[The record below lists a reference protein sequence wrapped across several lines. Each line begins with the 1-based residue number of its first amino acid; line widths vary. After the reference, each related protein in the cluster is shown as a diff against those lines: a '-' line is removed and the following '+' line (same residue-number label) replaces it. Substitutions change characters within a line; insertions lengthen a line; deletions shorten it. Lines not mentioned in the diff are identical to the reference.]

1 MCLSPQKKLVLI
13 ISVHCSSNIF
23 ICSVYDCHLF
33 YFKFHGFLNSMGCS
47 LLAAKQFHK
56 RISSV
61 LRRIFMSLVS
71 VKHCQNYM
79 IPFPKAHF
87 THFKKS
93 CIRKLGLF
101 VSYLVSMEPQKVPFM
116 IKANPPGFET

>member
-1 MCLSPQKKLVLI
+1 
-13 ISVHCSSNIF
+13 
-23 ICSVYDCHLF
+23 
-33 YFKFHGFLNSMGCS
+33 MGCS
-47 LLAAKQFHK
+47 LLAARQFHK
-56 RISSV
+56 RMSSV

-71 VKHCQNYM
+71 VKHSQNYV

-93 CIRKLGLF
+93 CIPNLGLF

-116 IKANPPGFET
+116 VKAIHQVLKPKYIASADENETHEYSRMLLA